1 LELLDFYPANQ
12 ISVQGPLLSE
22 AVNRMRLIVDTIIPI
37 AEVVRG
43 YMYDI
48 VCTDDLFG
56 YQPDTQVPDILTRS
70 NTNNLTWLK

>member
-1 LELLDFYPANQ
+1 
-12 ISVQGPLLSE
+12 
-22 AVNRMRLIVDTIIPI
+22 MRLIVDTIIPI